1 MLYTLSYYLYCSITS
16 FFRYFNKE
24 IVFFLLGIKKKK
36 AGPQQLQGCRPAFIL
51 YFCNYSE
58 LHSKNRC
65 FAASVLLMW
74 LLQSLIIKFPHIPA
88 ICHRMHSHICHCWNK
103 LLGKRME
110 QKWIEVQ
117 CSWTGES
124 QDPCHRF
131 QKHHG
136 NIHRNESEHSVR
148 SASPGRSRMHLSRIP
163 PRLHHLTLHS
173 IQYHLCRSWQI

>member
-88 ICHRMHSHICHCWNK
+88 ICHRMHSHICHAEINCLEIGWNRSELK
-103 LLGKRME
+103 YSATLSSSSPKPSFL
-110 QKWIEVQ
+110 
-117 CSWTGES
+117 
-124 QDPCHRF
+124 HR
-131 QKHHG
+131 
-136 NIHRNESEHSVR
+136 
-148 SASPGRSRMHLSRIP
+148 
-163 PRLHHLTLHS
+163 
-173 IQYHLCRSWQI
+173 